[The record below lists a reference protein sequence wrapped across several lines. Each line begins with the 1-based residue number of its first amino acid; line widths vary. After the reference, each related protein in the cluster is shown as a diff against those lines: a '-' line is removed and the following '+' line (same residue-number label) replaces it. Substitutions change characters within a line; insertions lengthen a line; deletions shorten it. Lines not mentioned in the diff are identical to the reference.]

1 MNKEAIMP
9 EALVDFSSR
18 VIEADGRKHTV
29 LTSGAAGP
37 AIVIIHEI
45 YGVTPTLIRFARWV
59 RDAGFRVYAP
69 VLFGPDDGTAKSR
82 PDLGRILGLCVSRE
96 FTLFSDGKTSP
107 IVEWLKAVARVA
119 HGECSGRGVGVI
131 GMCLTGNFALGMAV
145 DPVVLAPVM
154 AQPSLPANKPGG
166 MGLSPGDVETVQRRV
181 REEGL
186 QVRAYRFA
194 GDDLCRAARFEAF
207 ERALGP
213 AFTGTVLPDEAGNP
227 KGRKPP
233 HSVFTGDLI
242 DAAGEPTRK
251 AVDEV
256 IGFFRARLS

>member
-1 MNKEAIMP
+1 MP
-9 EALVDFSSR
+9 EAPADFSRR
-18 VIEADGRKHTV
+18 VIEAEGKRRTV
-29 LTSGAAGP
+29 LVSGQSGP
-37 AIVIIHEI
+37 AIVVIHEV
-45 YGVTPTLIRFARWV
+45 YGVTPALIRFARWV

-69 VLFGPDDGTAKSR
+69 VLFGPDDGTAESK

-96 FTLFSDGKTSP
+96 FTMFAEGKTSP
-107 IVEWLKAVARVA
+107 IVDWLRAVARVA
-119 HGECSGRGVGVI
+119 HGECGGKGVGVI

-145 DPVVLAPVM
+145 EPSVLAPVM
-154 AQPSLPANKPGG
+154 AQPGLPANKPGG
-166 MGLSPGDVETVQRRV
+166 LGLSPCDIETVRRRV
-181 REEGL
+181 QEEGR

-207 ERALGP
+207 QRALGDG
-213 AFTGTVLPDEAGNP
+213 FVGTVLPDAAGNP
-227 KGRKPP
+227 NGRKPP

-256 IGFFRARLS
+256 IGFFRARLL